1 MPFGL
6 SHYAIGI
13 REDIPTD
20 VVETISYW
28 MTVLM
33 TCNPRDPDGPCPDG
47 NFATMYEGRG
57 GTGEECGYVLYPKTD
72 TRLLPPYAIAL
83 VVLGSTL
90 VLLGVFLLWHR
101 HRLRREKRQYAKR
114 SKAAMEQAER
124 EREFNEFM
132 AHEVRNPLASAMA
145 ALSFVSSKT
154 GDPAI
159 VPNEEHRALVQS
171 DVRVIDSSLQFVNDL
186 LRNMLDVHRT
196 QTGHEIKLHIVPTD
210 IMGDIFEPISTIL
223 FMRGANVDIQTVCE
237 PDNLLILTDR
247 MRLKQILMN
256 LSANAV
262 KFVTKGFIRLRAAVE
277 VVVIPPTTTD
287 PDQHSGT
294 QQQQRQ
300 EVVVLYVEDSGPG
313 IPVEKRRALFMKFQE
328 SLDVLNQG
336 TGIGLAVCKNLS
348 ELMGASLTLLDDFDS
363 GVPGCPGTA
372 FRLQLADGPLH
383 IDHSTDAING
393 NGNGNVHHVNGNDS
407 NNRTGNVYFGTND
420 ADGSCC
426 SMTGSFRAELPENLS
441 VL

>member
-1 MPFGL
+1 MHQPIGVIGDPMLFGL
-6 SHYAIGI
+6 SHYAIGV
-13 REDIPTD
+13 RQGIPHEIVD
-20 VVETISYW
+20 SISYW
-28 MTVLM
+28 MTILI
-33 TCNPRDPDGPCPDG
+33 TCNPLDPAGPCPEG
-47 NFATMYEGRG
+47 NFASMYVGRG
-57 GTGEECGYVLYPKTD
+57 GTGEECGYVLYPKTSS
-72 TRLLPPYAIAL
+72 RLLPAYAVAL
-83 VVLGSTL
+83 IVVGCTL
-90 VLLGVFLLWHR
+90 ALLGTFFVWHR
-101 HRLRREKRQYAKR
+101 HRLHRQKRQYAKR
-114 SKAAMEQAER
+114 SKAAMDQAER

-159 VPNEEHRALVQS
+159 VPNEEHRALVQA

-196 QTGHEIKLHIVPTD
+196 QTGHGIKLHIVPTD

-223 FMRGANVDIQTVCE
+223 FMRGASVDIQTVCV

-256 LSANAV
+256 LAANAV

-277 VVVIPPTTTD
+277 TAPSTGPDGTRGGDTTEVVVI
-287 PDQHSGT
+287 
-294 QQQQRQ
+294 
-300 EVVVLYVEDSGPG
+300 YVEDSGPG
-313 IPVEKRRALFMKFQE
+313 IPFEKRQSLFMKFQE

-348 ELMGASLTLLDDFDS
+348 ELMGAALTLQDDFDS
-363 GVPGCPGTA
+363 GIPGCPGTS
-372 FRLQLADGPLH
+372 FRLQLAEAPLH
-383 IDHSTDAING
+383 MDNTEDTIVNG
-393 NGNGNVHHVNGNDS
+393 NGHHSIRYDS
-407 NNRTGNVYFGTND
+407 NRGGSVYFGTND
-420 ADGSCC
+420 VDGKC
-426 SMTGSFRAELPENLS
+426 SMSGSFRVQLPENLS